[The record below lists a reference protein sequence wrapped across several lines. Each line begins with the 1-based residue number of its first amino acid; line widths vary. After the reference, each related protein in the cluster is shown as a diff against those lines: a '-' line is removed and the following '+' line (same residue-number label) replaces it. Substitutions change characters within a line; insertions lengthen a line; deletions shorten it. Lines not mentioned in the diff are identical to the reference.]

1 MSDDAKELLT
11 KIGTETSLRYAM
23 QLITASYLISK
34 RRKVAEVDIEDVSKA
49 YSLFCDVQRSSQ
61 FLKEYASDYMFNEIK
76 ATGDAQPME
85 S

>member
-1 MSDDAKELLT
+1 MASSLPLRRLSAHPAWSAEAEGQLL
-11 KIGTETSLRYAM
+11 GRAPAHLD
-23 QLITASYLISK
+23 
-34 RRKVAEVDIEDVSKA
+34 EVDIEDVSKA